1 MFIMEKL
8 GIEPLQLATQVFN
21 FVIMVAVL
29 TYFLYKPILRMLKE
43 RRDKIAQ
50 GLEYTE
56 KMKQEV
62 EKTEAKRLAI
72 INAAK
77 EEGRAIVE
85 ESKKAGKLVEADIIE
100 KAHEEARAIVEKG
113 KADVEMERINMEK
126 KLKDQM
132 VSVAGAIAA
141 KALESALSV
150 KVQRSLID
158 KKIRSLAKQLS

>member
-1 MFIMEKL
+1 MEKL